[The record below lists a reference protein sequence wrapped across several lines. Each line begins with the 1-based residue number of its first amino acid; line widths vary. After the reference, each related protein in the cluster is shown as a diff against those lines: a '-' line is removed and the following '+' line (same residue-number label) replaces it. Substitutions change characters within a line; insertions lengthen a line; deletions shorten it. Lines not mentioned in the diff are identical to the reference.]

1 VSDFLGAL
9 TDADRRRLL
18 ALGNRRRYRAGDT
31 IVHEHD
37 DTGGVLILLEG
48 QVAASTIG
56 PGGKDV
62 ILGVAG
68 PGELVGELAAL
79 RRVPR
84 SATLT
89 ARTEVEALAVPA
101 AEFRRFLSTAPEAAV
116 VVMDTVIERLT
127 VADAQRR
134 ELASL
139 DVVGRVATRLL
150 ELRDRFHGDGRI
162 EVTHDELAAWACASR
177 EAVTKA
183 LAVLRSVGCV
193 ETRRGHVVIVDEAAL
208 RRRAA
213 V

>member
-1 VSDFLGAL
+1 MSDFLGAL
-9 TDADRRRLL
+9 TEADRETLL
-18 ALGNRRRYRAGDT
+18 ALGARRRYRSGDT

-37 DTGGVLILLEG
+37 DTGGVLIVITG
-48 QVAASTIG
+48 QIAASTVG
-56 PGGKDV
+56 SGGKDV

-79 RRVPR
+79 RGLPR
-84 SATLT
+84 SATLV

-101 AEFRRFLSTAPEAAV
+101 AEFRRFLRSAPEAAV
-116 VVMDTVIERLT
+116 VVMDTVIERLQ

-139 DVVGRVATRLL
+139 DVVARVATRLL
-150 ELRDRFHGDGRI
+150 ELRDRFHGDSDI
-162 EVTHDELAAWACASR
+162 EVTHDELAAWAGASR

-193 ETRRGHVVIVDEAAL
+193 QTHRGRVAIVDEAAL

>member
-9 TDADRRRLL
+9 SDADREQLL
-18 ALGNRRRYRAGDT
+18 GMGTRRRYRSGDT

-37 DTGGVLILLEG
+37 DPGGVLILIEG

-56 PGGKDV
+56 QGGKDV

-79 RRVPR
+79 RGLPR
-84 SATLT
+84 SASLI
-89 ARTEVEALAVPA
+89 ARTDVQALAVPA
-101 AEFRRFLSTAPEAAV
+101 ADFRRFLRSAPEAAV
-116 VVMDTVIERLT
+116 VVMDTVIERLQ

-150 ELRDRFHGDGRI
+150 ELRDRFHGDGDI
-162 EVTHDELAAWACASR
+162 EVTHDELAAWAGASR

-193 ETRRGHVVIVDEAAL
+193 QTHRGHVAIVDEAAL